1 MSINIKWSIA
11 ATLLCGTVF
20 AQNIF
25 EGQIIDKNQKPIPFA
40 TVYFNNEEYHT
51 NAEGKF
57 RIENLNK
64 GNYQI
69 QIDEQGYEPFSQN
82 ITFDSQQKF
91 VFTLTFHKSYNLD
104 EVTVLGHHHD
114 F

>member
-1 MSINIKWSIA
+1 MSINIKCSIA
-11 ATLLCGTVF
+11 ALLCGTVF

-57 RIENLNK
+57 RIE
-64 GNYQI
+64 
-69 QIDEQGYEPFSQN
+69 
-82 ITFDSQQKF
+82 T
-91 VFTLTFHKSYNLD
+91 
-104 EVTVLGHHHD
+104 
-114 F
+114 